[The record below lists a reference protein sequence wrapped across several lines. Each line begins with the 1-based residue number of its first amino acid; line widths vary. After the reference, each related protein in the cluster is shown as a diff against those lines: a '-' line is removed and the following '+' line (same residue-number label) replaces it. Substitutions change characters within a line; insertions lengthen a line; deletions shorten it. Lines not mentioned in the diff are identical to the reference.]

1 MTLAVVLVSIALEH
15 LIFDC
20 AKEIDMGELMNAAP
34 RIIQRR
40 LEETARNQL
49 AWDITCSHLQRNFR
63 YPPEYKYYLGEFVPT
78 ITQAESTARRVKVIS
93 SPGSDRFVGLSQAG
107 FGGTRPGVAVI
118 GLCSTVRFDV
128 LRVSTRLVGG
138 GIPVGGLD
146 DHVIWGQVVRFHI
159 SDELYLE
166 RGRIDAAASTLA
178 RWPSW
183 AGWQPS
189 TGWWRTL
196 SPPHWTTSCS
206 PAGRSSGRPGWSDGR
221 TDDYS
226 PVDTAGWWF
235 SGSTAA

>member
-128 LRVSTRLVGG
+128 FR
-138 GIPVGGLD
+138 
-146 DHVIWGQVVRFHI
+146 
-159 SDELYLE
+159 
-166 RGRIDAAASTLA
+166 
-178 RWPSW
+178 PS
-183 AGWQPS
+183 
-189 TGWWRTL
+189 
-196 SPPHWTTSCS
+196 
-206 PAGRSSGRPGWSDGR
+206 
-221 TDDYS
+221 
-226 PVDTAGWWF
+226 
-235 SGSTAA
+235 